1 MVNLDSI
8 TNENNKKWLYIPDH
22 PYRILIINASGSGKI
37 NALINVINEQDYI
50 DKIYLFAKDLNKYEK
65 RKDAGI
71 KHLNN
76 LNSFVECVNTMD
88 DIYKNINDY
97 NASKKT
103 VIVFDDIIA
112 DIMTNKKFQ
121 AIINELLVRCR
132 IFLHYK
138 MINLDSIRNENNK
151 EHQEKWSY
159 IPDLLTEF

>member
-159 IPDLLTEF
+159 IRDLRTEF